1 MTLDTAIARFRS
13 RQKALFRDECEITRA
28 SEEEPTFNEAT
39 GEYETPNP
47 TEVYEGPCLLR
58 PAGGLVGTDVIAGER
73 EVRLSDYVLKLPA
86 NTPVRSNDSVS
97 LTVSTYDDDL
107 VGRSYRITDVLR
119 DGWQIA
125 RKCVVEEVS

>member
-13 RQKALFRDECEITRA
+13 RQAALFRDEIRITRA
-28 SEEEPTFNEAT
+28 SEEDPTFNEET
-39 GEYETPNP
+39 GEYDTPDP

-73 EVRLSDYVLKLPA
+73 ELRLSDYVLKLPA
-86 NTPVRSNDSVS
+86 NTPVRNDDIGE
-97 LTVSTYDDDL
+97 LTVSTYDADL
-107 VGRSYRITDVLR
+107 VGRTYRITDVLR

-125 RKCVVEEVS
+125 RKCVVEEVA